1 MTHLNDLPLR
11 EELRGKSAYGAPQ
24 LHVAYQ
30 LNTNE
35 NPYPPSQALVDDLVA
50 ETRRLATTL
59 NRYPERDAVELRQ
72 ALADYVSGQTGVR
85 VGSEQVWAANGSNEI
100 LQQLLQAFGGPGR
113 SVLGFTPSYSMHPI
127 LADGTHTQFVECPRD
142 ENFRIDMDRA
152 LAAVAQHQPD
162 IIFVTTPN
170 NPTGGVTN
178 VDDIAALAD
187 APLP

>member
-1 MTHLNDLPLR
+1 M
-11 EELRGKSAYGAPQ
+11 
-24 LHVAYQ
+24 AYQ

-72 ALADYVSGQTGVR
+72 SLADYVSEQTGVR
-85 VGSEQVWAANGSNEI
+85 VGYAQVWAANGSNEI

-152 LAAVAQHQPD
+152 LAAVGQHQPD
-162 IIFVTTPN
+162 II
-170 NPTGGVTN
+170 
-178 VDDIAALAD
+178 L
-187 APLP
+187 